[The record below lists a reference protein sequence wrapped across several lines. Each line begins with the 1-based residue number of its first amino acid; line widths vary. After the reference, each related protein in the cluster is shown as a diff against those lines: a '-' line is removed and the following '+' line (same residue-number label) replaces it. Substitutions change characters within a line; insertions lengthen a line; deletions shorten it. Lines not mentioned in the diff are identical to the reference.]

1 MLKEARAI
9 SVQKAT
15 AVPVVIDLI
24 SIAIAIAIWP
34 NLMNQFHV
42 NSGVNAAVIGIFF
55 IIFCIAVYSIKKLE
69 PEQPTERL
77 PLEWLSENK
86 LRALGS
92 LFGIGLAAGL
102 AHQLGYFDLILEV
115 DDRVL
120 GAGESS
126 AFFVYAPGAWIGA
139 GLIYTLVIS
148 STSGPRYR
156 IGQSEY
162 WSRTG
167 LGIMGVNLMLIIGT
181 AELTAVCQNTPLFWA
196 TIIVTTLLLIL
207 FLPPRLIYLMKQN
220 SIMSLASFT
229 LFILVLINLS
239 LRYLN

>member
-1 MLKEARAI
+1 
-9 SVQKAT
+9 
-15 AVPVVIDLI
+15 
-24 SIAIAIAIWP
+24 
-34 NLMNQFHV
+34 
-42 NSGVNAAVIGIFF
+42 
-55 IIFCIAVYSIKKLE
+55 
-69 PEQPTERL
+69 
-77 PLEWLSENK
+77 
-86 LRALGS
+86 ALGS
-92 LFGIGLAAGL
+92 LFGIGLAGGL

-156 IGQSEY
+156 LDGSDY

-167 LGIMGVNLMLIIGT
+167 LGITGVNLMLIIGT
-181 AELTAVCQNTPLFWA
+181 AELTAVCQSTPIFWA
-196 TIIVTTLLLIL
+196 TLIVTSLLLLL

-220 SIMSLASFT
+220 SVMSLISFG
-229 LFILVLINLS
+229 LFMLVLLNLS
-239 LRYLN
+239 LRYLS